1 MSLRRTQIADTDDQI
16 AKFATTSARLN
27 RLLLGVVIAQ
37 SIMTLVLVASVGVG
51 AFIISKTIADVDLNA
66 ISTILNSATHTALNA
81 EEASELVTSTL
92 LFATQTMNHSVQVI
106 ENINRLLVHP
116 SLTIS
121 MQS

>member
-27 RLLLGVVIAQ
+27 AILMCVVITQ
-37 SIMTLVLVASVGVG
+37 SLMTLFLVASVGVG